1 MSARFTSSPDV
12 HEFNRKV
19 WAIVRQI
26 PAGRVMTY
34 GQIGS
39 LISPPAGVTAISYR
53 SFAPRWV
60 GGAMANCPSDVP
72 WQRVINSQ
80 GKISERRGGGVTH
93 QRDLLEAEGVLFD
106 ERGRVDLRRYAW
118 EGPTEEWLETQGI
131 TVRTEGD

>member
-1 MSARFTSSPDV
+1 MNARFSSPPDQ

-26 PAGRVMTY
+26 PLGKVMTY
-34 GQIGS
+34 GQVGG
-39 LISPPAGVTAISYR
+39 LIPPLQGVEVQSYR

-80 GKISERRGGGVTH
+80 GKISERRGGGH
-93 QRDLLEAEGVLFD
+93 LRQRELLEEEGVLFD
-106 ERGRVDLRRYAW
+106 ELGRVDLKRYSW
-118 EGPTEEWLETQGI
+118 EGPSEEWLAAQGMNG
-131 TVRTEGD
+131 ESGGS

>member
-1 MSARFTSSPDV
+1 MNARFISPPDV

-26 PAGRVMTY
+26 PAGKVMTY
-34 GQIGS
+34 GQIGG
-39 LISPPAGVTAISYR
+39 LISPPPGVEAINYR

-80 GKISERRGGGVTH
+80 GKISERRGATL
-93 QRDLLEAEGVLFD
+93 QRELLEAEEVQFD
-106 ERGRVDLRRYAW
+106 DRGRVDLKRYAW
-118 EGPTEEWLETQGI
+118 DGPSDEWLAKQGI
-131 TVRTEGD
+131 IGFTGGD